1 MNTSIIDKYVVERWF
16 GIGYSFFVLKKM
28 KILNYLSFDNLLSRE
43 VVQGYLDTFCL
54 RRNRKEYIWFG
65 AQALLSRK
73 SGFCSCLSQI
83 NLLTDVTILQ
93 RASELWII
101 YLWLHASQLSECLAD
116 VEDEEPRLQMPVN
129 PAS

>member
-54 RRNRKEYIWFG
+54 RRNRKEYI
-65 AQALLSRK
+65 
-73 SGFCSCLSQI
+73 
-83 NLLTDVTILQ
+83 
-93 RASELWII
+93 
-101 YLWLHASQLSECLAD
+101 
-116 VEDEEPRLQMPVN
+116 
-129 PAS
+129 